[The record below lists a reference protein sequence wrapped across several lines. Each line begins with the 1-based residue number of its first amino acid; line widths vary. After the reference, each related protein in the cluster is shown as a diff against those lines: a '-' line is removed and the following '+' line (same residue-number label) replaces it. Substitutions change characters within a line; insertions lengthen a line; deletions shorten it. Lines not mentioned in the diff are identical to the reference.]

1 MFKKDFRNEPVELRG
16 EMVGLGE
23 SKLIKFAIDR
33 LPTGTLIEIPVYV
46 FNGKE
51 KGPTVLLQGGLHGDE
66 TNSIEIIRRMLEN
79 NYFKIKRG
87 CVIVVPV
94 LSVFGF
100 LHFSRDVHGKDVNR
114 SFPGS
119 KTGSLASRI
128 AYFHMKEI
136 VNNVDF
142 GIDFHTGGGQ
152 RSNYPQIRYTEE
164 SLESKQLAEIF
175 NAPFYFPSKL
185 IQKSFRKEAYKNNIP
200 IIVYEGGEA
209 LRFDE
214 DAISEGIKGTLRVLK
229 RFRMIVKNPL
239 KDEKKRKSIYL
250 SKRRW
255 IRAKIAGLFNSFVHN
270 GDKVSK
276 GQILGDITDTYGET
290 SVKIKAPIS
299 GYIIAINYFPI
310 INRGEAIFHIGSL
323 ENGK

>member
-1 MFKKDFRNEPVELRG
+1 MFEKNFRNEPVELRG
-16 EMVGLGE
+16 EIVNLGE

-128 AYFHMKEI
+128 AYFHMREI
-136 VNNVDF
+136 VNNIDF

-164 SLESKQLAEIF
+164 LLESKQLAEIF

-185 IQKSFRKEAYKNNIP
+185 IQKSFRKETYKYNIP
-200 IIVYEGGEA
+200 IIVYEGGET

-214 DAISEGIKGTLRVLK
+214 NAINEGIKGTLRVLK
-229 RFRMIVKNPL
+229 HFRMIVKNPL
-239 KDEKKRKSIYL
+239 KDVKKRKSIYL

-270 GDKVSK
+270 GDKVVK

-290 SVKIKAPIS
+290 SVKVKAPIN
-299 GYIIAINYFPI
+299 GYIIAINNFPVI
-310 INRGEAIFHIGSL
+310 SRGEAIFHIG
-323 ENGK
+323 K

>member
-1 MFKKDFRNEPVELRG
+1 MFEKDFRNEPVELRG
-16 EMVGLGE
+16 EIVDLGE

-51 KGPTVLLQGGLHGDE
+51 KGPTLLLQGGLHGDE

-79 NYFKIKRG
+79 KYFKIKRG

-114 SFPGS
+114 SFPGTRS
-119 KTGSLASRI
+119 GSLASRI
-128 AYFHMKEI
+128 AYFHMREI
-136 VNNVDF
+136 VQNVDF
-142 GIDFHTGGGQ
+142 GIDFHTGGAQ

-164 SLESKQLAEIF
+164 SAQSKYMAEVF

-185 IQKSFRKEAYKNNIP
+185 IQKSFRKEAFKNNIP
-200 IIVYEGGEA
+200 IIVFEGGES

-214 DAISEGIKGTLRVLK
+214 YAIDVGIKGTLRILK
-229 RFRMIVKNPL
+229 HFRMIPRNPL
-239 KDEKKRKSIYL
+239 KDVKKKKSIYL

-255 IRAKIAGLFNSFVHN
+255 VRAKIAGLFNSFVHN
-270 GDKVSK
+270 GDKVKK

-290 SVKIKAPIS
+290 SIKIKAPVS

-310 INRGEAIFHIGSL
+310 INRGDAIFNIAS
-323 ENGK
+323 

>member
-1 MFKKDFRNEPVELRG
+1 MFKKNFRNETIELRG
-16 EMVGLGE
+16 IKVGLGE

-46 FNGKE
+46 FNGNKL
-51 KGPTVLLQGGLHGDE
+51 GPTVLLQGGLHGDE

-79 NYFKIKRG
+79 DYFKIEKG
-87 CVIVVPV
+87 CVIVVPL

-114 SFPGS
+114 SFPGT

-128 AYFHMKEI
+128 AYFHMREI
-136 VNNVDF
+136 VGNIDF
-142 GIDFHTGGGQ
+142 GIDYHTGGNQ
-152 RSNYPQIRYTEE
+152 RSNYPQIRFTEE
-164 SLESKQLAEIF
+164 SAVCKKLAEIF

-185 IQKSFRKEAYKNNIP
+185 INKSFRKEAFKHNIP

-214 DAISEGIKGTLRVLK
+214 HAIKEGIDGTLRILEYFK
-229 RFRMIVKNPL
+229 MISKSPI
-239 KDEKKRKSIYL
+239 KITKKGSSIYL
-250 SKRRW
+250 NKRRW

-270 GDKVSK
+270 GDKVVK
-276 GQILGDITDTYGET
+276 GQIIGDITDTYGET
-290 SVKIKAPIS
+290 TVKIKSPLS
-299 GYIIAINYFPI
+299 GYIIAINYFPV
-310 INRGEAIFHIGSL
+310 INRGDAIFHLGVD
-323 ENGK
+323 N

>member
-1 MFKKDFRNEPVELRG
+1 MFERDFRNEPVELRG
-16 EMVGLGE
+16 EKVGLGE

-79 NYFKIKRG
+79 KYFKIKRG

-114 SFPGS
+114 SFPGTR
-119 KTGSLASRI
+119 TGSLASRI
-128 AYFHMKEI
+128 AYFHMREI
-136 VNNVDF
+136 VKNVDF

-152 RSNYPQIRYTEE
+152 RNNYPQIRYTEE
-164 SLESKQLAEIF
+164 SSIGKQLATIF
-175 NAPFYFPSKL
+175 NAPFRFPSKL
-185 IQKSFRKEAYKNNIP
+185 IQKSFRKEAHKNNIP

-214 DAISEGIKGTLRVLK
+214 LAIDEGIRGTLRILK
-229 RFRMIVKNPL
+229 HFRMIVKNPL
-239 KDEKKRKSIYL
+239 KDVKKRKSIYL
-250 SKRRW
+250 TKRRW
-255 IRAKIAGLFNSFVHN
+255 IRAKTAGLFNAFAHN

-290 SVKIKAPIS
+290 SVKVKAPMN
-299 GYIIAINYFPI
+299 GHIIAINNFPI
-310 INRGEAIFHIGSL
+310 INRGDAIFHIG
-323 ENGK
+323 E

>member
-1 MFKKDFRNEPVELRG
+1 MLENNFKNQTIELRG
-16 EMVGLGE
+16 EKVAFGE

-46 FNGKE
+46 FNGKKE
-51 KGPTVLLQGGLHGDE
+51 GPTILLQGGLHGDE
-66 TNSIEIIRRMLEN
+66 TNSIEIIRRMLDN
-79 NYFKIKRG
+79 NDFKIERG
-87 CVIVVPV
+87 CVIVVPL
-94 LSVFGF
+94 LSIFGF

-114 SFPGS
+114 SFPGA

-136 VNNVDF
+136 VKNIDF
-142 GIDFHTGGGQ
+142 GIDFHTGGNQ
-152 RSNYPQIRYTEE
+152 RSNFPQIRYTAE
-164 SLESKQLAEIF
+164 SLESIALAKIF

-185 IQKSFRKEAYKNNIP
+185 INKSFRKEAFKYNIP
-200 IIVYEGGEA
+200 IIIYEGGEA

-214 DAISEGIKGTLRVLK
+214 NAIKEGIEGTLRVLEH
-229 RFRMIVKNPL
+229 FRMIAPRVIKT
-239 KDEKKRKSIYL
+239 DKKRNSIHL
-250 SKRRW
+250 NKRRW

-270 GDKVSK
+270 GEKVTK
-276 GQILGDITDTYGET
+276 GQVIGDITDIYGDT

-310 INRGEAIFHIGSL
+310 INRGDAIFNLGDT
-323 ENGK
+323 N

>member
-1 MFKKDFRNEPVELRG
+1 MFEKNFRNEPVKLRG
-16 EMVGLGE
+16 ETIGLGE

-46 FNGKE
+46 FNGLE
-51 KGPTVLLQGGLHGDE
+51 KGPTLLLQGGLHGDE

-79 NYFKIKRG
+79 KYFKIKRG

-114 SFPGS
+114 SFPG
-119 KTGSLASRI
+119 TRGGSLASRI
-128 AYFHMKEI
+128 AYFHMREI
-136 VNNVDF
+136 VENVDF
-142 GIDFHTGGGQ
+142 GIDFHTGGAQ

-164 SLESKQLAEIF
+164 SATSKQLAEIF

-185 IQKSFRKEAYKNNIP
+185 IQKSFRKEAHKNNIP

-214 DAISEGIKGTLRVLK
+214 LAIEEGIKGTLRVLK
-229 RFRMIVKNPL
+229 HFKMIAKNPL
-239 KDEKKRKSIYL
+239 KDIKKRKPIYL
-250 SKRRW
+250 TKRRW

-270 GDKVSK
+270 GDKVKK
-276 GQILGDITDTYGET
+276 GQIIGDITDTYGET
-290 SVKIKAPIS
+290 SVKVKATVS

-310 INRGEAIFHIGSL
+310 INRGEAIFHIG
-323 ENGK
+323 E

>member
-1 MFKKDFRNEPVELRG
+1 
-16 EMVGLGE
+16 
-23 SKLIKFAIDR
+23 
-33 LPTGTLIEIPVYV
+33 
-46 FNGKE
+46 
-51 KGPTVLLQGGLHGDE
+51 
-66 TNSIEIIRRMLEN
+66 
-79 NYFKIKRG
+79 
-87 CVIVVPV
+87 
-94 LSVFGF
+94 
-100 LHFSRDVHGKDVNR
+100 
-114 SFPGS
+114 
-119 KTGSLASRI
+119 
-128 AYFHMKEI
+128 
-136 VNNVDF
+136 
-142 GIDFHTGGGQ
+142 
-152 RSNYPQIRYTEE
+152 
-164 SLESKQLAEIF
+164 LESKQLAEIF

-229 RFRMIVKNPL
+229 HFRMIVKNPL
-239 KDEKKRKSIYL
+239 KDIKKRKSIYL
-250 SKRRW
+250 DKRSW

-270 GDKVSK
+270 GDKVLK

>member
-1 MFKKDFRNEPVELRG
+1 MFEKNFRNETVELRG
-16 EMVGLGE
+16 IKIGLGE
-23 SKLIKFAIDR
+23 SKLIKFTIDR

-46 FNGKE
+46 FNGK
-51 KGPTVLLQGGLHGDE
+51 KLGPTVLLQGGLHGDE

-79 NYFKIKRG
+79 DYFKIERG
-87 CVIVVPV
+87 CVIVVPL

-114 SFPGS
+114 SFPGT

-128 AYFHMKEI
+128 AYFHMREI
-136 VNNVDF
+136 VGNIDF
-142 GIDFHTGGGQ
+142 GIDYHTGGNQ

-164 SLESKQLAEIF
+164 SEVCKELAEIF

-185 IQKSFRKEAYKNNIP
+185 INKSFRKEAYKHDIP

-214 DAISEGIKGTLRVLK
+214 VAIKEGIEGTLRILEH
-229 RFRMIVKNPL
+229 FNMISKSPI
-239 KDEKKRKSIYL
+239 KIAKKGSSIHL
-250 SKRRW
+250 NKRRW

-270 GDKVSK
+270 GDKVVK
-276 GQILGDITDTYGET
+276 GQIIGDITDTYGET
-290 SVKIKAPIS
+290 SVKVKSPIS
-299 GYIIAINYFPI
+299 GYIIAINYFPV
-310 INRGEAIFHIGSL
+310 INRGDAIFHLGDD
-323 ENGK
+323 N

>member
-1 MFKKDFRNEPVELRG
+1 MFEKDFRNEPVELRG
-16 EMVGLGE
+16 EKVGLGE

-79 NYFKIKRG
+79 KYFKIKRG

-114 SFPGS
+114 SLPGT

-128 AYFHMKEI
+128 AYFHMREI
-136 VNNVDF
+136 VENIDF
-142 GIDFHTGGGQ
+142 GIDFHTGGAQ
-152 RSNYPQIRYTEE
+152 RSNYPQIRYTDE
-164 SLESKQLAEIF
+164 SVVGEKLANIF
-175 NAPFYFPSKL
+175 NAPFNFPSKL
-185 IQKSFRKEAYKNNIP
+185 IQKSFRKEAHKNNIP

-214 DAISEGIKGTLRVLK
+214 LAIEEGIKGTLRVLK
-229 RFRMIVKNPL
+229 HFRMIVKNPL
-239 KDEKKRKSIYL
+239 KDSKKTKSINL
-250 SKRRW
+250 KKRRW
-255 IRAKIAGLFNSFVHN
+255 IRAKTAGLFNAFVHN
-270 GDKVSK
+270 GTKVAK
-276 GQILGDITDTYGET
+276 GQVLGDITDTYGET
-290 SVKIKAPIS
+290 SVKVKAPMD
-299 GYIIAINYFPI
+299 GYIIAINNFPI
-310 INRGEAIFHIGSL
+310 INRGDAIFHIG
-323 ENGK
+323 E

>member
-1 MFKKDFRNEPVELRG
+1 MFEKDFRNEPVELRG
-16 EMVGLGE
+16 EKVGLGE

-79 NYFKIKRG
+79 KYFKIKRG

-114 SFPGS
+114 SFPGT

-128 AYFHMKEI
+128 AYFHMREI
-136 VNNVDF
+136 VENIDF
-142 GIDFHTGGGQ
+142 GIDFHTGGAQ
-152 RSNYPQIRYTEE
+152 RSNYPQIRYTDE
-164 SLESKQLAEIF
+164 SVVGEKLANIF
-175 NAPFYFPSKL
+175 NAPFNFPSKL
-185 IQKSFRKEAYKNNIP
+185 IQKSFRKEAHKNNIP

-214 DAISEGIKGTLRVLK
+214 LAIEEGIKGTLRVLK
-229 RFRMIVKNPL
+229 HFRMIVKNPL
-239 KDEKKRKSIYL
+239 KDSKKTKSINL
-250 SKRRW
+250 TKRRW
-255 IRAKIAGLFNSFVHN
+255 IRAKTAGLFNAFVHN
-270 GDKVSK
+270 GTKVTK
-276 GQILGDITDTYGET
+276 GQVLGDITDTYGET
-290 SVKIKAPIS
+290 SVKVKAPMD
-299 GYIIAINYFPI
+299 GYIIAINNFPI
-310 INRGEAIFHIGSL
+310 INRGDAIFHIG
-323 ENGK
+323 E